1 MESKQQARAI
11 SLSSRVSRTVA
22 QLQQDERGLLAHD
35 WAALCPGDLVTCYV
49 AMAGEPPTDL
59 LRAHLQS
66 IGKTVLLPIM
76 KPNNELA
83 WGVDQGELVTNSY
96 GVAEPIET
104 GISLDNATLMI
115 IPALRAGRDGTRLGR
130 GAGYYD
136 RILEKTKSSKT
147 GGPLRLVLVFDDELD
162 NSVPHESHDQKM
174 DGIITPTKLLLI
186 KNKIAN

>member
-1 MESKQQARAI
+1 
-11 SLSSRVSRTVA
+11 
-22 QLQQDERGLLAHD
+22 
-35 WAALCPGDLVTCYV
+35 
-49 AMAGEPPTDL
+49 
-59 LRAHLQS
+59 
-66 IGKTVLLPIM
+66 
-76 KPNNELA
+76 
-83 WGVDQGELVTNSY
+83 
-96 GVAEPIET
+96 
-104 GISLDNATLMI
+104 MI

-147 GGPLRLVLVFDDELD
+147 GGPLRLVLVFDDELE

>member
-11 SLSSRVSRTVA
+11 SLSSRTSRTVA

-104 GISLDNATLMI
+104 GISLDSATLMI